1 MIDKRLFQLPGIK
14 SLFPML
20 AGLTVLQAF
29 MILLQAKFLATA
41 LVISWQRKSLSH
53 IIQPTIFFIM
63 AFLMSH
69 FLTWVKDAI
78 LDKHAT

>member
-41 LVISWQRKSLSH
+41 LVISWQRQSLSH
-53 IIQPTIFFIM
+53 STEERRVGRESRSRWSPY
-63 AFLMSH
+63 H
-69 FLTWVKDAI
+69 
-78 LDKHAT
+78 